1 MLGHC
6 VPRNLRTPPP
16 VIEDSSHQRWQWSL
30 RRIEAPQAWQ
40 VTRGDKQL
48 VIAVV
53 DTGVDPDHPEFAGRV
68 LRGYNVV
75 APHMSSADDNGHG
88 TAVAGLIAARGANNR
103 GFAGVIPDCKIMPIK
118 VNQPGTGGVYAQ
130 HIAQGIRW
138 AVHHGASV
146 VNISAGVVQ
155 WEHGLTDEAL
165 EELSEAIRYA
175 LKHNVVVVCAAG
187 PAVSPPP
194 FPGTW
199 SVLWDF
205 RGLISSGGTDRHD
218 RRAACSPRGNFLS
231 VTAPSDG
238 VMTTF
243 PRNQNRLYGTFG
255 GTSAASPH
263 VAGLAGLLLSVKPSL
278 RPHEVKAIIQKTADR
293 LGGGEYHP
301 EYGYGRINVFKAVM
315 AAQAAKHQG

>member
-1 MLGHC
+1 MF
-6 VPRNLRTPPP
+6 
-16 VIEDSSHQRWQWSL
+16 EDSSHQRWQWSL
-30 RRIEAPQAWQ
+30 RRIEAPQAWSL
-40 VTRGDKQL
+40 TRGDKEL

-53 DTGVDPDHPEFAGRV
+53 DTGVDPDHPELEGRV
-68 LRGYNVV
+68 LRGYNVA
-75 APHMSSADDNGHG
+75 APQRTAHDDNGHG
-88 TAVAGLIAARGANNR
+88 TAVAGLLAASGKNNR
-103 GFAGVIPDCKIMPIK
+103 GFSGVIPECKILPVK
-118 VNQPGTGGVYAQ
+118 VNQPGTGGVYAH

-138 AVHHGASV
+138 AVHAGASV
-146 VNISAGVVQ
+146 INASVGVVQ

-165 EELSEAIRYA
+165 EEMADAIRYA

-205 RGLISSGGTDRHD
+205 RGLIAAGGTDRHD
-218 RRAACSPRGNFLS
+218 RKAGCSPRGNFIS

-243 PRNQNRLYGTFG
+243 PRSQRHYGTFG
-255 GTSAASPH
+255 GTSAACPH

-278 RPHEVKAIIQKTADR
+278 RPYEVKALIQQTADR

-301 EYGYGRINVFKAVM
+301 EYGYGRINVFKAVK
-315 AAQAAKHQG
+315 AAFQARQDALEAGA